1 MPLQFPLRQRGRS
14 SRIETRNFRY
24 HRDADPALA
33 LPAAEAA
40 AGPLA
45 GLNETARVAVVQR
58 FEKAGPDLF
67 GWVRDATYIAYYES
81 PSWPRQS
88 FVGQCVQKVAEA
100 EILAW
105 GGSGTFLSATR
116 SPGPG
121 SFASLRRESG
131 GAKPELTG
139 LPTVTS

>member
-1 MPLQFPLRQRGRS
+1 
-14 SRIETRNFRY
+14 
-24 HRDADPALA
+24 LA
-33 LPAAEAA
+33 LRLMDERGKNALPTLVKAIEAA
-40 AGPLA
+40 GGPFT
-45 GLNETARVAVVQR
+45 GLDEAARVAVVRR
-58 FEKAGPDLF
+58 FEEAESDLF

-121 SFASLRRESG
+121 SFASLLHESG

-139 LPTVTS
+139 LPTVTFLVGRNHSPRSP